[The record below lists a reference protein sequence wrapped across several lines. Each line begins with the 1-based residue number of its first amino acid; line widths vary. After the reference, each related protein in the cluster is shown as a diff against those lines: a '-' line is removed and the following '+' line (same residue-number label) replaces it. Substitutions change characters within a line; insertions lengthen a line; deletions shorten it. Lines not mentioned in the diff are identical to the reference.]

1 MPVENLLTP
10 ETVRR
15 LCWSP
20 PDPADEATV
29 AAILVSQGA
38 RSWQVE
44 ACLPVLL
51 TAMAI
56 EDAPEVTDE

>member
-15 LCWSP
+15 LCWTP
-20 PDPADEATV
+20 PDPADEAAV
-29 AAILVSQGA
+29 AAFLASQGA
-38 RSWQVE
+38 RPWQVE
-44 ACLPVLL
+44 ACLPVLAAAL
-51 TAMAI
+51 AI